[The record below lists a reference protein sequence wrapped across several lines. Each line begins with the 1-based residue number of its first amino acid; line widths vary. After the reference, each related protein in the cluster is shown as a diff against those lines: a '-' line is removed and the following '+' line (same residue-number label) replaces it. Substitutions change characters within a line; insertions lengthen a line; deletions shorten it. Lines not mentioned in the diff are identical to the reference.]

1 MRNKFLSDFISF
13 WKKKSRSNLVRILA
27 QSENNSLEK
36 MLCSRHRILP
46 NPHCCCFFF
55 SNISPYVNKWATMNP
70 RWPLLWPPDLG
81 KKVARKR
88 FQSASVLIFEYD
100 ISKFLKSELEL
111 LHYVICWNIR
121 WILWLIHSLRWRQRY
136 VFSFAK
142 RTKNVWFNYDF
153 TIFLEDHINFSQK
166 LQPVFRYN
174 M

>member
-46 NPHCCCFFF
+46 NPHCCWFFF
-55 SNISPYVNKWATMNP
+55 QTSLPMSTNERPWTPDDHYYDHLIWVKKWHG
-70 RWPLLWPPDLG
+70 RDS
-81 KKVARKR
+81 KV
-88 FQSASVLIFEYD
+88 Q
-100 ISKFLKSELEL
+100 
-111 LHYVICWNIR
+111 
-121 WILWLIHSLRWRQRY
+121 
-136 VFSFAK
+136 VFSFSSMIYQNSWSQNLNYCITSYVETYVESYGRYILCVGDRDMYLVLPK
-142 RTKNVWFNYDF
+142 EQKNVWFNHDF